1 MPFLA
6 RSMRQCLLALALLVH
21 SAAALPVALST
32 HRDAVAAKP
41 SYEDAVAAEL
51 IAPDEVT
58 VCLAAGE
65 EGLSVRPMDGG
76 DPEGYEADVAR
87 LVARDLSTRLGM
99 DLTLKY
105 VYPTLEERLE
115 YLEQRKCDFMAEL
128 LTNDV
133 QGQRRQ
139 SVAFTGQPYLVIHE
153 QILVKKSSN
162 VTGPGDCQKAAVA
175 SGSQTSRNYAENFP
189 QVEQVLTTGY
199 SSAAIV
205 LLLNG
210 TVDCIAND
218 ETWSSTSC
226 SRRPTQVALAPTS
239 LQPASARSP
248 QATSLRPSRGA
259 WGSTSR
265 TPCCRPSLAPS

>member
-1 MPFLA
+1 MSIRHW
-6 RSMRQCLLALALLVH
+6 RSAW
-21 SAAALPVALST
+21 SN
-32 HRDAVAAKP
+32 
-41 SYEDAVAAEL
+41 
-51 IAPDEVT
+51 
-58 VCLAAGE
+58 
-65 EGLSVRPMDGG
+65 
-76 DPEGYEADVAR
+76 
-87 LVARDLSTRLGM
+87 
-99 DLTLKY
+99 
-105 VYPTLEERLE
+105 
-115 YLEQRKCDFMAEL
+115 LEQRKCDFRAEL